1 MNTKLAN
8 QVYMI
13 GNYPITRQEI
23 AYNIV
28 TDGLSIITFEQRW
41 NDKTAGEI
49 LFGLGNI
56 SDRLTDEDCQT
67 YVTGFTLNM
76 SDGDKLFDHIKQYT
90 YMLLTKWGVFTNIGV
105 SIN

>member
-1 MNTKLAN
+1 MNSKLAD

-28 TDGLSIITFEQRW
+28 TDGLSIVTYEQEW
-41 NDKTAGEI
+41 NDKIAGEI

-56 SDRLTDEDCQT
+56 SDRLTDEDCQA
-67 YVTGFTLNM
+67 YVVGFTLNM

-90 YMLLTKWGVFTNIGV
+90 YMLLTKWGIFTNIGV